1 MSGTETIGTLL
12 NPGVPNIYGT
22 FNGPERADYGYVA
35 TGAFYNTGK
44 VGTGTHETDYDNI
57 IFGFDAS
64 KSDPIYGASNEV
76 QPRSAVVDAYIH
88 VKTSSTSGV
97 TQTGQRFKLAYFI
110 KLPD

>member
-1 MSGTETIGTLL
+1 MSGSDTLGEL
-12 NPGVPNIYGT
+12 LSPGVPNIVGT

-44 VGTGTHETDYDNI
+44 TSVGTNETDYDNI
-57 IFGFDAS
+57 VFGFDAS
-64 KSDPIYGASNEV
+64 RSDPIYGASDEV
-76 QPRSAVVDAYIH
+76 QPRSAVVDAYVH

-97 TQTGQRFKLAYFI
+97 TQTGQRYKLAYFI